1 MAQSSKF
8 LRLDQDVLLE
18 FIYHDQ
24 SNPAATEISVGNS
37 GSHVKFLNT
46 VEADNTQTRYLINEL
61 GGDVV
66 NFTVS
71 LSGAYIVINEFA
83 SRELQLENGKTYIFN
98 LSALPIPANFV
109 ISGGGSL
116 TTQGT
121 NLIYSPNTNG
131 TYNYSYTGNP
141 NVNYHVGK
149 IQVRN
154 KVNPYYTLPQQE
166 TGNTIKTGVGEIG
179 RYYAVVDNADGTR
192 FALLD
197 NALTYLS
204 NPDWNGTKAQNLVY
218 QTIAN
223 NLVNYDTVRLHL
235 RTGFSFSSRG
245 YQGFIF
251 QVKSKR
257 NSGVYNF
264 FTSLAYLNSSNYE
277 VQNPAPFILAGTP
290 FSKFIEVKIPSLVDM
305 YNPAINLDF
314 ETAFFGSSDS
324 ANPVALNP
332 TANYE
337 VAFKLID
344 TLTEVNNV
352 YYANTGHEVDVTLSQ
367 QDEYQ
372 DITAVIAEAVDG
384 DYFQLYGERDGSI
397 SNFSQYILN
406 RLETNGDDIT
416 VFYDIEILEQ
426 IGLAFTVTFNGSY
439 VQTQNFDIPINFRPI
454 IQNANIATS
463 FMINLN
469 LRIYNETN
477 NTQIL
482 KQASLIYNKPS
493 KYGKKMIQLGIG
505 KNVVNKVYNTIASS
519 STNGAIETFINS
531 IRPTVGET
539 RYVPVAVDIVNV
551 MAGNSQA
558 TLNGTTITTTGTLKY
573 QPQGSGIMTLSKV
586 ADNFIK
592 FKIVQEDGS
601 SMKNVSL
608 VNADSVNLLIKS
620 GAVEQTIAADYTF
633 PDIDLSAGEVMFKI
647 PKSVAIR
654 FDQPDINA
662 ANDKFYI
669 NLTNGGSSSTL
680 YYGIVNIV

>member
-8 LRLDQDVLLE
+8 LRLDPDVLLE

-24 SNPAATEISVGNS
+24 SNPTATEITVGNS

-46 VEADNTQTRYLINEL
+46 IASDNTQTRYLINEL

-66 NFTVS
+66 NFTVT
-71 LSGAYIVINEFA
+71 LNGAYIVINDFA
-83 SRELQLENGKTYIFN
+83 SRELQLQNGNTYIFN
-98 LSALPIPANFV
+98 LSALPTPSNFV

-116 TTQGT
+116 TVQGT

-131 TYNYSYTGNP
+131 TYQYSYTGAA
-141 NVNYHVGK
+141 NVNYNAGT

-154 KVNPYYTLPQQE
+154 KVNPYYTLPEQE
-166 TGNTIKTGVGEIG
+166 TGNTIKTGVGEVG
-179 RYYAVVDNADGTR
+179 RYYAIVDNTDGTR

-204 NPDWNGTKAQNLVY
+204 DPSWTGTTAQNLTY
-218 QTIAN
+218 QTITN

-235 RTGFSFSSRG
+235 RTGFSFGARG
-245 YQGFIF
+245 LQGFIF
-251 QVKSKR
+251 QIKSKR
-257 NSGVYNF
+257 NSGIYNF
-264 FTSLAYLNSSNYE
+264 FTSLAYLNFSSYE
-277 VQNPAPFILAGTP
+277 VQNPSPFVLAGTP
-290 FSKFIEVKIPSLVDM
+290 FSKFIEVKVPSLVDM
-305 YNPAINLDF
+305 FNSAINLDF
-314 ETAFFGSSDS
+314 ETAFFGSADPTSS
-324 ANPVALNP
+324 IALNP

-337 VAFKLID
+337 IAFKLINS
-344 TLTEVNNV
+344 LVQVNNV
-352 YYANTGHEVDVTLSQ
+352 YYADTGHETDVTIAQ

-372 DITAVIAEAVDG
+372 DITAVIAEAGDG
-384 DYFQLYGERDGSI
+384 DYFQLYGEKDGSI

-406 RLETNGDDIT
+406 RLTTSSDDIT

-426 IGLAFTVTFNGSY
+426 IGLAFASTFTGSY
-439 VQTQNFDIPINFRPI
+439 VQTQNFDTPINFRPI
-454 IQNANIATS
+454 IQNANIAAS

-469 LRIYNETN
+469 LRIYNETD

-493 KYGKKMIQLGIG
+493 KYGKKMLQLGIG
-505 KNVVNKVYNTIASS
+505 NNVVNKVYNTIAS
-519 STNGAIETFINS
+519 TAATGAIETFINS
-531 IRPTVGET
+531 IKPTVGET
-539 RYVPVAVDIVNV
+539 RYVPVAVETVNI

-558 TLNGTTITTTGTLKY
+558 TLNGTTITTTSPLNY
-573 QPQGSGIMTLSKV
+573 QPQGSGVMTLSKV

-592 FKIVQEDGS
+592 FIIAQQTGD
-601 SMKNVSL
+601 SMTAVSL

-620 GAVEQTIAADYTF
+620 GSVEQSIAADYTF
-633 PDIDLSAGEVMFKI
+633 PDIDLSKGEVIFKI
-647 PKSVAIR
+647 PKSVATR
-654 FDQPDINA
+654 FDQPDVNA